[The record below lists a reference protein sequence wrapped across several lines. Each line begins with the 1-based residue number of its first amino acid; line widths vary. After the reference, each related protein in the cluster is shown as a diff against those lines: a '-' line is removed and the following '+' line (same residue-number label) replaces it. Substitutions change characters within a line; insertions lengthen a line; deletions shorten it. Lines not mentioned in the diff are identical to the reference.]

1 MKYKDRISE
10 RDSFASGPT
19 NTFRTQLWQLKSL
32 ETATKKRR
40 ARKKKAANN
49 SELTKSTMKPSG

>member
-10 RDSFASGPT
+10 RDSLQSVLK
-19 NTFRTQLWQLKSL
+19 NNFRTQLWQLKSL

-40 ARKKKAANN
+40 ARKKKAAIN
-49 SELTKSTMKPSG
+49 SGFTKPTMKASG

>member
-10 RDSFASGPT
+10 RDSLESVPK

-40 ARKKKAANN
+40 ARKKRAANT
-49 SELTKSTMKPSG
+49 SDFTKSTIKPSG